1 MKRERKEQ
9 AITLIA
15 LVITIIVLLIL
26 AGVTISTLTGQNGIL
41 SNATKA
47 KQENEIGQEMEI
59 VRMAATAAYSKTL
72 AQEIREEDLR
82 QELDQNPGN
91 GKYILSARDDSFI
104 VKFTESNRSYLV
116 DQLANVDSY
125 ENINDVL
132 DELNGKKDEY
142 MEQAKELGQSESNG
156 NIGIDENL
164 NVVNM
169 DYWKTYHDPENDGIG
184 LCESSGSGGSAGY
197 IGPIDYD
204 NKISGNIPK
213 YVYKVGL
220 DTGFLPVTMLDSTFS
235 SLGITEVP
243 PIPNTVVSMQGTFAN
258 CTELIKAPNIPN
270 SVIDMEA
277 AFSTCTSLTVAP
289 KIPSSVAYLGYTFEF
304 CNNLITASEIP
315 SSVKS
320 MNCTFHGC
328 SNLTGTLV
336 VNSQTNPNKDWTMFF
351 NEASTAEGTNLVV
364 TGSCP
369 FLDEV
374 IDTKSPESH
383 ISRGN

>member
-1 MKRERKEQ
+1 MRRERKEQ

-47 KQENEIGQEMEI
+47 KQENEIGQEKEI

-164 NVVNM
+164 KVVNM
-169 DYWKTYHDPENDGIG
+169 DYWKTYYDDENQGIG
-184 LCESSGSGGSAGY
+184 LCESSGSEGSAGY

-220 DTGFLPVTMLDSTFS
+220 DTGFLPVTMLDRTFK

-243 PIPNTVVSMQGTFAN
+243 PIPNTVVSMQGTFAD
-258 CTELIKAPNIPN
+258 CGGLTKAPNIPD
-270 SVIDMEA
+270 SVINMNS
-277 AFSTCTSLTVAP
+277 AFHSCTSLTTAP
-289 KIPSSVAYLGYTFEF
+289 RIPNSVTDLGWTFSGCVNLTTAPEISSTVRSMYYTFEA
-304 CNNLITASEIP
+304 CR
-315 SSVKS
+315 
-320 MNCTFHGC
+320 
-328 SNLTGTLV
+328 NLTGTIV
-336 VNSQTNPNKDWTMFF
+336 INIQTNSEVYGFF
-351 NEASTAEGTNLVV
+351 YEASTAEGTNLVV
-364 TGSCP
+364 TGSSP
-369 FLDEV
+369 YLDEIV
-374 IDTKSPESH
+374 DTKSPESH